1 MKKIIGL
8 GLILLFLGSSWI
20 GGFFVAKDHITQPS
34 QTVLPCDDN
43 CTNLPIIMI
52 DTKGEII
59 QKDSKVNVEVKVI
72 DNVNK
77 NSIELTPNFIS
88 DATIKYRG
96 NSSYGTFDK
105 FQYRIE
111 FFDDIARD
119 DKHNY
124 PLFGMARESDW
135 VLHGPFLDRSLLR
148 NRLMYGLSKD
158 LLEWAPDTRFFE
170 LYVDDEYQGVYLAVE
185 PITASENRIGL
196 NQFGLLSGE
205 TPYIIRRDRV
215 GTNHQVIQTYG
226 EIMGY
231 TSNELSI
238 DYPGIN
244 NLTSQQEEW
253 ITQDVSRFEET
264 LYSDYF
270 DHLELGYEHY
280 INMSSFVDY
289 FILNEFAMI
298 TDSSELS
305 TYVYKDLGGRLTFT
319 AWDFNNGFNNY
330 QWTDQSYER
339 YFNLDANWFNRL
351 IQDRKFVS
359 AVVERYRSL
368 RTGILSDTT
377 LMNRIDQEILDLG
390 DAIDRNFEVWGYT
403 FNQNLLSKDSNG
415 LIRDPKSYE
424 EAISQLKDPI
434 LKRLNYMDN
443 TIEDLYTYCIN

>member
-8 GLILLFLGSSWI
+8 GLILIFLGSSWI
-20 GGFFVAKDHITQPS
+20 GGFFVAEDHKTQPA
-34 QTVLPCDDN
+34 QTVLPCDVN
-43 CTNLPIIMI
+43 CTNLPIILI
-52 DTKGEII
+52 DTKGEVIK
-59 QKDSKVNVEVKVI
+59 KDSKVNVEVKVI
-72 DNVNK
+72 DNEDK
-77 NSIELTPNFIS
+77 NSIELTPDFIS

-105 FQYRIE
+105 FQYRVE
-111 FFDDIARD
+111 FFDDIAKD
-119 DKHNY
+119 DKRNY

-135 VLHGPFLDRSLLR
+135 VLYGPFLDRSLLR

-205 TPYIIRRDRV
+205 TPYIVRRDRV

-226 EIMGY
+226 EIKGY

-244 NLTSQQEEW
+244 NLTSQQYDW

-270 DHLELGYEHY
+270 DHPELGYEHL

-298 TDSSELS
+298 TDLSELS
-305 TYVYKDLGGRLTFT
+305 TYVYKDLGGKLTFT
-319 AWDFNNGFNNY
+319 VWDFNNGFNNY

-339 YFNLDANWFNRL
+339 YFNLDANWFDRL

-359 AVVERYRSL
+359 SIVERYRTL
-368 RTGILSDTT
+368 RKGILSDAA
-377 LMNRIDQEILDLG
+377 LMNRIDQEVLDLG
-390 DAIDRNFEVWGYT
+390 DAVNRNFEVWGYT

-424 EAISQLKDPI
+424 DAINQLKDTI